1 MNFKLVEIDLLIV
14 IVEDDYKTFDE
25 KKKKLFTQNV
35 DITIVP
41 VLYGILNPMVN

>member
-25 KKKKLFTQNV
+25 KKKKLLTQNV